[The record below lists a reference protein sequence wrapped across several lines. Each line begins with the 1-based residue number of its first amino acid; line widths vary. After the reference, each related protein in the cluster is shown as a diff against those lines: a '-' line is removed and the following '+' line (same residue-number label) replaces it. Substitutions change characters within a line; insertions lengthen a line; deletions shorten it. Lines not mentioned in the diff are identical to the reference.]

1 VARALGAVVS
11 RLVVIE
17 GLIGVGKT
25 TLSRILRREWD
36 ARLVL
41 EPADDNP
48 FLARF
53 YADPERFAL
62 PAQMFYLATR
72 YAQQQELRQ
81 PDLFAPLVVSD
92 YLYEKDRLFAEM
104 TLKGDELSLYQ
115 RFADLLPEPP
125 PRPDL
130 VLFLDA
136 DTTVIRE
143 RIARRGIAAE
153 EVIPAAYLDDLRERY
168 YRLWDRYTAAPV
180 YVFRTD
186 EVNYVTDAD
195 ARASVLTMIRGWLD
209 GRPVP
214 GSPAPYGSS
223 AQTPLFGV

>member
-1 VARALGAVVS
+1 MS

-25 TLSRILRREWD
+25 TLCRILQREWA

-72 YAQQQELRQ
+72 YTQQQSLRQ
-81 PDLFAPLVVSD
+81 PDLFTPLVVSD

-104 TLKGDELSLYQ
+104 TLGGDELSLYQ
-115 RFADLLPEPP
+115 RFAGLLPEPP

-130 VLFLDA
+130 VVFLDA
-136 DTTVIRE
+136 DTDIIRE
-143 RIARRGIAAE
+143 RILRRGIPAE
-153 EVIPAAYLDDLRERY
+153 KVIPARYLDDLRERY
-168 YRLWDRYTAAPV
+168 YRLWDTYDSAPI
-180 YVFRTD
+180 YVLRTD
-186 EVNYVTDAD
+186 RINYVEDGRERD
-195 ARASVLTMIRGWLD
+195 GVLAMIQGWLD
-209 GRPVP
+209 GRPV
-214 GSPAPYGSS
+214 GGAPPCYRNAG
-223 AQTPLFGV
+223 QTTLFGD